1 MLPSIVGVVAEC
13 VDSLRNVF
21 IFALVAPLLPGE
33 VAVAAPAASPIALLL
48 THFNWNFKFQNQ
60 LGADI
65 MKSKSEWKFEINIG
79 VFALIVAARCDSQ
92 RGRCSRG
99 GSH

>member
-1 MLPSIVGVVAEC
+1 MRHQA
-13 VDSLRNVF
+13 DT
-21 IFALVAPLLPGE
+21 
-33 VAVAAPAASPIALLL
+33 LL
-48 THFNWNFKFQNQ
+48 THVDWDLKFQNQ

-92 RGRCSRG
+92 RGRCSPG
-99 GSH
+99 GGLKAPDYLSSVPLQAISSLTTQSWSWGFQISSMFALV

>member
-1 MLPSIVGVVAEC
+1 
-13 VDSLRNVF
+13 
-21 IFALVAPLLPGE
+21 
-33 VAVAAPAASPIALLL
+33 
-48 THFNWNFKFQNQ
+48 
-60 LGADI
+60 

-99 GSH
+99 GVSLKAPDYLSSVPLQVCIS